1 MGTKNIKQTTS
12 ELRDILFDELKS
24 LRKGT
29 STNDRANS
37 VSKLASQ
44 IIYASRLE
52 LENKRMEIAIG
63 AAFGQMRWAEVDGKT
78 INVPAL
84 RM

>member
-1 MGTKNIKQTTS
+1 MSKIKETTES
-12 ELRDILFDELKS
+12 LRDILFKELAS
-24 LRKGT
+24 LRTGES
-29 STNDRANS
+29 STDRANS

-63 AAFGQMRWAEVDGKT
+63 NMFGQIRWSKIDGT
-78 INVPAL
+78 NAVIPAL
-84 RM
+84 VMQ